1 MKKMTETPKIHQFN
15 YNYKDPQNIIINCKY
30 EIKLLSFYLMST
42 FKSIEVALEKSEE
55 LLKQMLKYKLN
66 VNKENSSTTSN
77 SELSNSGE
85 KLEQLIESFKEI
97 YSKRNVGKYY
107 WKIRVLKILKY
118 KIKQIIRQGKTP
130 IITKYYGRSKVA
142 SQKPRFHGRFIKK
155 KIN

>member
-1 MKKMTETPKIHQFN
+1 MGMKIFKKDQYILVNDSYTLTYPNNNTMT
-15 YNYKDPQNIIINCKY
+15 
-30 EIKLLSFYLMST
+30 T

-85 KLEQLIESFKEI
+85 KLEELIESFKEI

-155 KIN
+155 ITIN

>member
-1 MKKMTETPKIHQFN
+1 
-15 YNYKDPQNIIINCKY
+15 
-30 EIKLLSFYLMST
+30 MST

-55 LLKQMLKYKLN
+55 LLKQMIKYKLN

-155 KIN
+155 NNN

>member
-1 MKKMTETPKIHQFN
+1 MKKMMETPKIHQFN

-42 FKSIEVALEKSEE
+42 FKSIEVALE
-55 LLKQMLKYKLN
+55 N

-77 SELSNSGE
+77 SELTNSEE
-85 KLEQLIESFKEI
+85 KIEEVIESFKEI

-155 KIN
+155 NNN

>member
-97 YSKRNVGKYY
+97 YSKRNVGK
-107 WKIRVLKILKY
+107 
-118 KIKQIIRQGKTP
+118 
-130 IITKYYGRSKVA
+130 
-142 SQKPRFHGRFIKK
+142 
-155 KIN
+155 